1 MCKNVKQLQ
10 SSTAELIL
18 RSSYFLLDKHGDR
31 KAAIQLGE
39 NAVKWKIQNVKCLYL
54 DVCIKLEVIILVPEH
69 FLLLFS
75 HIHVHTL
82 LLCSTL
88 SGSTPLPRG
97 FKISV
102 RCIVTH
108 FNIKHY
114 NQVLF
119 FFCPIEANYAS
130 STRIPLPGDGPAIQS
145 NSSAPSKQTV
155 LSWQAAI
162 DAARQAKAAQNMST
176 TTAQPV
182 GSLSQRKRQQYAK
195 SKKQG
200 NTSNS
205 RPPRALFCL
214 SLNNPIRRAC
224 ISLVEWKYPLIQF
237 PFLSPVPCVF

>member
-1 MCKNVKQLQ
+1 M
-10 SSTAELIL
+10 
-18 RSSYFLLDKHGDR
+18 
-31 KAAIQLGE
+31 
-39 NAVKWKIQNVKCLYL
+39 
-54 DVCIKLEVIILVPEH
+54 
-69 FLLLFS
+69 
-75 HIHVHTL
+75 
-82 LLCSTL
+82 
-88 SGSTPLPRG
+88 
-97 FKISV
+97 
-102 RCIVTH
+102 
-108 FNIKHY
+108 
-114 NQVLF
+114 
-119 FFCPIEANYAS
+119 NYAS

-237 PFLSPVPCVF
+237 HFHRLFLAFSECIKGMFYSISYSITANMSSLARVGNCH